1 MSLTGQFQVQGKQAL
16 AGLQAWADDVNQA
29 GGLWVG
35 TAPSGSSV
43 RKAVEVVFQ
52 DDAGTVERVRR
63 VTENLIT
70 RDKVDLLFGPY
81 SSVLTTASAAVA
93 EEHRRVLW
101 NQGGASDDVYQRGY
115 RNVVGILTP
124 AGEYLAGLLPLVR
137 ETDANARTVG
147 IIRASRGAFP
157 KAVTSA
163 VERGAKTW
171 DFKLDFS
178 CGNTI
183 RKSTTSDSYSL
194 GLAAAAAGRRPDV
207 LVAVGRIANDLAL
220 ARHLAD
226 HSPAFKAVAVVAAA
240 IDQFRQALGAK
251 VDGFLGPSQWEQGHP
266 PCTQYQVDYG
276 PSTGEVL
283 NSFCRQ
289 SSLAVDY
296 PMVQAYAAGLV
307 AQKCVETAWTLEDA
321 QLREAAGRLDFSTF
335 YGRFSDRPLVG
346 TPGGPE
352 CGVGPMAKWTQNQ
365 PFSSTPMRI
374 SCPLCVF
381 RRITSGNLRLVWPP
395 GQSQEPLAYPWKAG
409 E

>member
-171 DFKLDFS
+171 DFKLD
-178 CGNTI
+178 
-183 RKSTTSDSYSL
+183 SL
-194 GLAAAAAGRRPDV
+194 WEYDPEINDFGGLAAAAAGRRPDV

-251 VDGFLGPSQWEQGHP
+251 VDGFLGPSQWEQG
-266 PCTQYQVDYG
+266 TQYQVDYG

-335 YGRFSDRPLVG
+335 YGRFKIDPSSGRQVGRNVVLVQ
-346 TPGGPE
+346 
-352 CGVGPMAKWTQNQ
+352 WQNGRK
-365 PFSSTPMRI
+365 T
-374 SCPLCVF
+374 
-381 RRITSGNLRLVWPP
+381 LVWPP